1 MPMSIPVL
9 ANLISTQMS
18 AVEQAY
24 KNGEKPPADA
34 HTALATAI
42 ITHLLTSAEVNLSTG
57 KIT

>member
-1 MPMSIPVL
+1 MSIPVL

-18 AVEQAY
+18 AIEQAY
-24 KNGEKPPADA
+24 KNGEKPPEDA

-42 ITHLLTSAEVNLSTG
+42 ITHITTSAEVNLTTG